1 MGNGPVGICSRAL
14 GCDPEYEWEDDYD
27 DKKPKAADPEPAPDP
42 GRPQLALRVAY
53 APIEDSLGARKSP
66 FALGDEIAVMKILKA
81 AGWEPMS
88 WRQERAATQLAKG
101 DSSNT
106 ICPGPE
112 ESRFARA
119 QRFWAAKVVASD
131 GKGGFE
137 DFWCLLQVAAKKE
150 ERNMDNVKEIVSDAA
165 DTAAYAHR
173 FNQHTAKAVGEDPNN
188 VPSVRVAAPVAC
200 QVIDSATP
208 EIASAGDAIALTFYP
223 SNNITKFV
231 FEGGEDFLELP
242 QAFFH
247 FVVWTSGGKELIGDL
262 QGVQDEQDIFLIDP
276 VVIKQPQMGV
286 NDLLGMMADP
296 SAANSLSPN
305 EQRFNLW
312 HPRCAQLCRSFDP
325 QRRGAHVRRACGVAL
340 PTCGVGG
347 A

>member
-1 MGNGPVGICSRAL
+1 MGNGPLSACGKAL
-14 GCDPEYEWEDDYD
+14 NCDPEYEWQDDYD
-27 DKKPKAADPEPAPDP
+27 EKKPKPAIPEPDPNP

-66 FALGDEIAVMKILKA
+66 FGLGDEVGVTKVMQA

-88 WRQERAATQLAKG
+88 WRHERAQKAQA
-101 DSSNT
+101 DPSNKT
-106 ICPGPE
+106 WPRPE
-112 ESRFARA
+112 ESRFGRA

-131 GKGGFE
+131 GQGGFE
-137 DFWCLLQVAAKKE
+137 EFWCLLQVAAKKE
-150 ERNMDNVKEIVSDAA
+150 ERNMDSAKQIVIDAA

-188 VPSVRVAAPVAC
+188 VPSIRVATPVAC
-200 QVIDSATP
+200 HVIDSATP
-208 EIASAGDAIALTFYP
+208 EIAGPGEAITLTFYP

-231 FEGGEDFLELP
+231 FEGSEDFLELP
-242 QAFFH
+242 HAFFH
-247 FVVWTSGGKELIGDL
+247 FVVWTSGGKEMIGDL

-276 VVIKQPQMGV
+276 VIIKQSQMGV
-286 NDLLGMMADP
+286 ADLFGMVTDP
-296 SAANSLSPN
+296 SAASSLSPT
-305 EQRFNLW
+305 EQRFNCW
-312 HPRCAQLCRSFDP
+312 HPRCAQLCKSFDP
-325 QRRGAHVRRACGVAL
+325 QRRSVHVRRACGVAL